1 MAEVGALY
9 VREGKPQIGALAYQ
23 TALSNIADMTAEQCT
38 TIGIGLYHAGN
49 LSESSEA
56 YRMAVTVDS
65 IFTDAHAYLGWNL
78 MLGEKT
84 DEAIRHLERARSQR
98 PSPAA
103 LFNLGFSYLRAGQVD
118 VARSVY
124 REGVELFGAQ
134 SGEEAQAP
142 ENLRWLIRR
151 DLHAGARDSVTV
163 LGVAGLPN
171 FSNRD
176 WVAHS
181 SGQTRRPEWASA
193 SNCANV
199 RRGTELLQLAG
210 SSRRSAARTPL
221 TEPVTLPSVESALAP
236 PLPSSSG
243 R

>member
-1 MAEVGALY
+1 
-9 VREGKPQIGALAYQ
+9 
-23 TALSNIADMTAEQCT
+23 MTAEQYT

-65 IFTDAHAYLGWNL
+65 TFTDAHAYLGWNL

-151 DLHAGARDSVTV
+151 DLHADVAR
-163 LGVAGLPN
+163 
-171 FSNRD
+171 
-176 WVAHS
+176 
-181 SGQTRRPEWASA
+181 EI
-193 SNCANV
+193 
-199 RRGTELLQLAG
+199 LLLYWK
-210 SSRRSAARTPL
+210 
-221 TEPVTLPSVESALAP
+221 
-236 PLPSSSG
+236 
-243 R
+243 